1 VLQPA
6 YIVSYDYINPTS
18 VLKYTFETKQLG
30 GFYLAGQINGTTGYE
45 EAACQG
51 IIAGINAAQSAL
63 GKAPFELKRSQALIG
78 TLIDDIITVGT
89 TEPYRMFTS
98 RSEFRLTLRAE
109 NSDMRLTP
117 FGLQLGIISDRQREV
132 F

>member
-1 VLQPA
+1 M
-6 YIVSYDYINPTS
+6 
-18 VLKYTFETKQLG
+18 ETKQLP
-30 GFYLAGQINGTTGYE
+30 GFFLAGQINGTTGYE
-45 EAACQG
+45 EAAVQG
-51 IIAGINAAQSAL
+51 IVAGINAAQSAL
-63 GKAPFELKRSQALIG
+63 KKAPFYLDRSQALIG

-117 FGLQLGIISDRQREV
+117 LAKEIGIIS
-132 F
+132 